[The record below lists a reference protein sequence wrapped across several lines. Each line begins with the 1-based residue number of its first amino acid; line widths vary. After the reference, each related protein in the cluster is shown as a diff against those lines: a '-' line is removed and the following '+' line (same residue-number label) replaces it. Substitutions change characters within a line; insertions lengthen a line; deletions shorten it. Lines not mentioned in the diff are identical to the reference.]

1 MLKPTAAS
9 QQAQQLSLGVCMRF
23 KPHSHNIDLPPLHC
37 GICYEVAGWAHN
49 AIGVEAS
56 GDVLL
61 MAAENGPSAQEA
73 AGGIL

>member
-1 MLKPTAAS
+1 VLKPTAAS
-9 QQAQQLSLGVCMRF
+9 QQAQQLSLGVFTRF
-23 KPHSHNIDLPPLHC
+23 KPHSHDIDLPPLQC
-37 GICYEVAGWAHN
+37 GICYEVAGWAHT
-49 AIGVEAS
+49 AMCVEAS